1 MSKVKV
7 VVKGRGV
14 TSGYGEGK
22 ILISKQPFM
31 FSHGVEPRTGNVIDI
46 RSDIFGENV
55 RGKVLIFP
63 IGKGSTT
70 GSAWILET
78 IRYGNG
84 PVAVINIDTESI
96 IVTGFFMAKLLYG
109 ISIPLV
115 DRLERDV
122 TDLITEDTIIQVDG
136 NAGEVRIT

>member
-1 MSKVKV
+1 VKV

-22 ILISKQPFM
+22 ILSSKQPFM
-31 FSHGVEPRTGNVIDI
+31 LSHGVEPRTGNVIHI